1 MSRANRC
8 VSLGMTK
15 LQQTLER
22 QHERLERETRE
33 GLSDNS
39 SASVRMSPGG
49 EPWGN
54 NHPVNIRF
62 SLPLLLGRYYVT
74 IVAGKERRSG
84 KRLASERKKH
94 PLMKLANL
102 VVMAACGTICGLA
115 ALYIFHLATAYV
127 LLRSGAMTLGQ

>member
-8 VSLGMTK
+8 VRLRMTK
-15 LQQTLER
+15 PQQTLER

-84 KRLASERKKH
+84 ERLASERKKH
-94 PLMKLANL
+94 PLMKLGNL
-102 VVMAACGTICGLA
+102 VVMAACGTIFGLGI
-115 ALYIFHLATAYV
+115 LSVFQLAGAYV
-127 LLRSGAMTLGQ
+127 LLCGGTMTLDQ